1 MHSRSLRFQSAR
13 MLCKGSFSQSCTQE
27 SFPVSATTRHVVN
40 WKIYRNLRSDTH
52 YILSLM
58 NLACRFRHN
67 VDMAKKDSEKRTTQF
82 LDRGPG
88 SGSKSIARLYPPRP
102 AVHPP
107 RPAPSSSSSSSTTPR
122 MVHGQQKTR
131 HGNNDPSSGQ
141 YAGRNIYFYQ
151 EQIFQRIYM

>member
-1 MHSRSLRFQSAR
+1 

-141 YAGRNIYFYQ
+141 YVGRNIYFYQ
-151 EQIFQRIYM
+151 EQIFQRMYM